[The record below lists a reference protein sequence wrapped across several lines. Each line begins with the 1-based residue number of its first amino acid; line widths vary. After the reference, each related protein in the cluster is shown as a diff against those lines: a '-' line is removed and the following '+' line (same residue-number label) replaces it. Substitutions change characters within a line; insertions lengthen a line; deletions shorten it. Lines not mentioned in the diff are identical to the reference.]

1 MKRRRFDRRPTP
13 PLCDLLGPLDGVD
26 PRDEKQLSSRRVHNR
41 KALQLCAEVMRTLNE
56 VLACETGDDLLRDL
70 LVVSVVPAPDAM
82 HLMVTLIP
90 SSTASSVDRQRVLE
104 RLDQAAGLLRAE
116 VAAAIH
122 RRKTP
127 ELVFRISGSM
137 Q

>member
-1 MKRRRFDRRPTP
+1 MNRRRFDRKPTP
-13 PLCDLLGPLDGVD
+13 PPCDFLGPLDGVD
-26 PRDEKQLSSRRVHNR
+26 PRDEKHAVRRPVHNR
-41 KALQLCAEVMRTLNE
+41 KALQLCSQVMRTLNE

-70 LVVSVVPAPDAM
+70 LVESVVPAPDAM
-82 HLMVTLIP
+82 HLLVTLIP
-90 SSTASSVDRQRVLE
+90 SSAVASVNRERVLE
-104 RLDQAAGLLRAE
+104 RLYQAAGLLRAE

-127 ELVFRISGSM
+127 EFVFRIAGPA